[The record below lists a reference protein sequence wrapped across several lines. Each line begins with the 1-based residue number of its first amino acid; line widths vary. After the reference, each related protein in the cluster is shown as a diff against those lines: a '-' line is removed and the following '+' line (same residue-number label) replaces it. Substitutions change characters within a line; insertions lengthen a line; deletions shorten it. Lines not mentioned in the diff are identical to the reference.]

1 MIVYEIYDMSKKKVR
16 IYYLIFVFSWV
27 FENKKLYKMKLF
39 ELFYRNLNRILFS
52 IVILL
57 VIDE

>member
-39 ELFYRNLNRILFS
+39 ESFYRNLNRILFS

>member
-27 FENKKLYKMKLF
+27 FENKKLF
-39 ELFYRNLNRILFS
+39 GI
-52 IVILL
+52 
-57 VIDE
+57 

>member
-27 FENKKLYKMKLF
+27 FKNKKLYKMKLF

>member
-39 ELFYRNLNRILFS
+39 ESFYRNFNSILFS